1 VNNIIA
7 KSLDGSAGVAR
18 GCAGGGG
25 GGGGGGDDDDGGGGV
40 VVVHS
45 TIAARV
51 TVVRTPRTDRS
62 HDPVSSIIVM

>member
-1 VNNIIA
+1 M
-7 KSLDGSAGVAR
+7 VAVVWYGGR
-18 GCAGGGG
+18 YCGGGG
-25 GGGGGGDDDDGGGGV
+25 SGGGGGV

-45 TIAARV
+45 TIAARM